1 MKLNLTTLLLASAL
15 IAVSIVGVNQCTS
28 SRKYRRDYIKSNT
41 ENVKLKTEIRRSS
54 LESDSLNQRI
64 NTLSLT
70 INKEQ
75 TKRKAL
81 ISSYTTLKSKME
93 QTPTEDI
100 LESLL
105 QDKPLSGEL
114 YEIDSTRVLD
124 YGMTKL
130 EMKECSEVTKSLTFE
145 NKLLKE
151 SVADYALVSS
161 TLLDDLDDCVIDQ
174 YKLQGELD
182 EGVREEKRLK
192 GKIWS
197 NRGIS
202 GVLVAVLVVIAVL

>member
-1 MKLNLTTLLLASAL
+1 
-15 IAVSIVGVNQCTS
+15 
-28 SRKYRRDYIKSNT
+28 
-41 ENVKLKTEIRRSS
+41 
-54 LESDSLNQRI
+54 
-64 NTLSLT
+64 
-70 INKEQ
+70 
-75 TKRKAL
+75 
-81 ISSYTTLKSKME
+81 ME

-130 EMKECSEVTKSLTFE
+130 EMKECDEVTKSLTFE

-151 SVADYALVSS
+151 SVSDYALVSS

-202 GVLVAVLVVIAVL
+202 GVLVAVLVVIAIL